1 MTRDKVVVGLLALL
15 AIGGALGFGLLM
27 LNAFGR
33 DSCLDGS
40 YAGVACPALAEVNG
54 VRYQVAVATELVDL
68 APVLSPFAPIGRTN
82 VPDDFSE
89 LTTFAIAGI
98 DPTAVLAAP
107 ARAVREEDVAPYRLL
122 YGPNSARAYPAL
134 CHYIPAEKRGDDERC
149 GAPA

>member
-1 MTRDKVVVGLLALL
+1 
-15 AIGGALGFGLLM
+15 M

-40 YAGVACPALAEVNG
+40 TAGVACPALAEVNG
-54 VRYQVAVATELVDL
+54 VRYQVAVASELLDI
-68 APVLSPFAPIGRTN
+68 APDLSPFAPIGRTN

-89 LTTFAIAGI
+89 LNAYAIAGI

-107 ARAVREEDVAPYRLL
+107 ARAVREEDVAAYRFL
-122 YGPNSARAYPAL
+122 YGPNSDRAFPAL
-134 CHYIPAEKRGDDERC
+134 CDYIPIDQRERDERC